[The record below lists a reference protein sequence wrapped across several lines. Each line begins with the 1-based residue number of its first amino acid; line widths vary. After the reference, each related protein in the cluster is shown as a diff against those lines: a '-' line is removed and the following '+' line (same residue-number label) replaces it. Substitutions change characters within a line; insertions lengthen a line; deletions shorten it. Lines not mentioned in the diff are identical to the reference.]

1 MSVVLI
7 DITNTDSV
15 FGEMIISYVR
25 VKHMINVSFDFTAN
39 FYYLS
44 YLILCLAT
52 MDGAKSLQWSSLSL

>member
-39 FYYLS
+39 FYYL
-44 YLILCLAT
+44 
-52 MDGAKSLQWSSLSL
+52 